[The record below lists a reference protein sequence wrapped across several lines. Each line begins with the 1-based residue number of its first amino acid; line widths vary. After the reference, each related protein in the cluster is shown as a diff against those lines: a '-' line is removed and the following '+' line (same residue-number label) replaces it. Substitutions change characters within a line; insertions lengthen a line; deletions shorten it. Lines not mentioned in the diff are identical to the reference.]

1 MTLSGKYGTMDIP
14 RIAAGE
20 PIFILRAQ
28 DALAETVVQIYQLLA
43 ASHMLPIAA
52 DMDKLVRSFKSW
64 PGARKMPD

>member
-1 MTLSGKYGTMDIP
+1 MALSGKYGTMDIP
-14 RIAAGE
+14 RIAAEE

-64 PGARKMPD
+64 PGTRKMPD